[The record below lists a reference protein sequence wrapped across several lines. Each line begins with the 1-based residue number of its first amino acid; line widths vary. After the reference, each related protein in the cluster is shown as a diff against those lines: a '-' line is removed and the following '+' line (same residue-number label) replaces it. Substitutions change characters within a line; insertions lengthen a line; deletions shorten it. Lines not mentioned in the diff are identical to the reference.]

1 MWRQKNGKTGL
12 EAQLWKVVYENGE
25 EVSRDKVN
33 FSHYM
38 ASGKTVAVGTFSDN
52 AEDSAKINAAIESQN
67 EETIKAVIAEIKN
80 AKNNSSEENNSEAN
94 SGEANSADG
103 E

>member
-1 MWRQKNGKTGL
+1 
-12 EAQLWKVVYENGE
+12 
-25 EVSRDKVN
+25 
-33 FSHYM
+33 M

-67 EETIKAVIAEIKN
+67 EETIKAVIAEIQN

-94 SGEANSADG
+94 SGEANTGEANSADG